1 MVSINQQVYD
11 NYKKFITGSQNG
23 SKTEGVA
30 GVDDKT
36 KLEFDYAV
44 LQEIMADEGSE
55 AVLLILE
62 QLKSQGENI
71 EGPTVNGDKVSFKYN
86 GDSYELYI
94 AAENETAKA
103 KGTTSSSKT
112 TTIINGMEYTDEEIA
127 FLESLPKDLFNSWS
141 GTNYILN
148 ERLINMLSDESCDKL
163 LNYFG
168 LTKAETDRGILQTS
182 GKFYNSPRVVYANNT
197 YRYINSF
204 SNVYITNATTNQM
217 YGSGNSTVDAIRSAL
232 YGLRT
237 KTDYKE
243 TLADIFAKHNVEY
256 KIVQE
261 ANKENGFVCT
271 VKFSVDGVKYSMSME
286 PNRVV
291 DLNDVDYLNQ
301 TLFGGELTAEK
312 NFDYEVY
319 ISNFS
324 RCYGAS
330 NIFERGFGCICQKF
344 STNDKLNDF
353 LDYYKKMYMPDAD
366 INFIPTNSGGVV
378 YAKVGSKTYTYE
390 ISRMNGSLAASA
402 REDNEYEFRYDNAK
416 NETERNSWIYTMSY
430 YSKDFCDLDENLLNI
445 TDKSNGKSVAD
456 ILEKN
461 RLSDSIMESGTALQI
476 IEILVKNGISSEISY
491 TDDKKKGIITVE
503 YNGKT
508 SQMVID
514 NIDGHG
520 LDYIAGLKGEIP
532 ETPDLNLA
540 DIKPDSSECLPRE
553 EIIKK
558 NPLDFPL
565 DSNGNVD
572 VDKLAEQL
580 TKSYKKFGG
589 LVGSK
594 DFATIFGYGTYN
606 SSTHEYD
613 IPDKNKIKSAIIEY
627 MQKNGVSPDSNGNY
641 DIVALYN
648 AICNEETS
656 NDKSRSKTISGT
668 IDDFVDKY
676 NYEKK
681 FGFDKCKGLNGRDW
695 PKELTIIDS
704 AFDSITHVFG
714 YQDGPAAAIWPENI
728 IFYLET
734 GVVKRTSEQYLSEKN
749 YNDATIAALLKLAG
763 YDANKVD
770 NIDWDNLEEHNIY
783 EQLGTSSSE
792 LSDKISELMKK
803 IDSDNGSVRWCS
815 AYDLMEYLADNGYS
829 ANYYSE
835 FTRTHN
841 TKTKQETFIS
851 EIGSPYTPE
860 DQEIIEEAEDEVTET
875 VTTNVAENIEAED
888 NFTIT
893 QEEIDEIF
901 EKALDDETR
910 KELEDSLN
918 DIDNLGIVDG
928 KTADDI
934 INKKQEEIK
943 QKVEIIA
950 ALFTKTKELEGHPN
964 LNKMSFVELWQ
975 NKVALHFR
983 DEMADQYP
991 EDFAYYQSIIYLM
1004 QVYLNSRIG
1013 ENGKTATNV
1022 DIIEFLQIY
1031 LKHYNEIE
1039 AYYNRDNW
1047 WLPDDN
1053 LVDPSEFFK

>member
-23 SKTEGVA
+23 AKTEGVA
-30 GVDDKT
+30 DVDDKN

-71 EGPTVNGDKVSFKYN
+71 EGPTVSGDKISFKYN

-94 AAENETAKA
+94 AVEGGTAKA
-103 KGTTSSSKT
+103 KETTSSNKT
-112 TTIINGMEYTDEEIA
+112 TTVINGMEYTDEEIA
-127 FLESLPKDLFNSWS
+127 FLESLPKDLFSYWS
-141 GTNYILN
+141 GTNSILN
-148 ERLINMLSDESCDKL
+148 ERLINMLSDEACDKL

-168 LTKAETDRGILQTS
+168 LTKAETNTGILQSS
-182 GKFYNSPRVVYANNT
+182 GKFYNSPCAVYANNN
-197 YRYINSF
+197 YQYINSF
-204 SNVYITNATTNQM
+204 SNVSLTNLTTNQM
-217 YGSGNSTVDAIRSAL
+217 YSAGSSTVDAIRSAL

-243 TLADIFAKHNVEY
+243 ALADVFAKYNVEY
-256 KIVQE
+256 QIVQE
-261 ANKENGFVCT
+261 ASKENGYVCT
-271 VKFSVDGVKYSMSME
+271 VEFSVDGVKYSMSME

-291 DLNDVDYLNQ
+291 DLSDVDYLNQ
-301 TLFGGELTAEK
+301 TLFGGELTSEK
-312 NFDYEVY
+312 NLDYEVY

-324 RCYGAS
+324 KRYGKS
-330 NIFERGFGCICQKF
+330 DIFDGGFGNICQEF
-344 STNDKLNDF
+344 STNDELNDF

-390 ISRMNGSLAASA
+390 ISSKNGSLEASA
-402 REDNEYEFRYDNAK
+402 RENNQYEFRYDNAK
-416 NETERNSWIYTMSY
+416 NETERNGWIYTMSY
-430 YSKDFCDLDENLLNI
+430 YSKDFCDLDEDLLNI
-445 TDKSNGKSVAD
+445 TDKSNGESIAD
-456 ILEKN
+456 ILETN

-476 IEILVKNGISSEISY
+476 VEILVKNGISYEISY
-491 TDDKKKGIITVE
+491 TDDKKKGIITIE

-508 SQMVID
+508 SQMIID
-514 NIDGHG
+514 NIDEYG

-532 ETPDLNLA
+532 ETPDLNLT
-540 DIKPDSSECLPRE
+540 DIKPDLSECLPRD
-553 EIIKK
+553 EIIKQ
-558 NPLDFPL
+558 NPFDFPL
-565 DSNGNVD
+565 DSNGSVD

-589 LVGSK
+589 IVDSQDL
-594 DFATIFGYGTYN
+594 AAIFGYGTYN
-606 SSTHEYD
+606 YSTHEYD
-613 IPDKNKIKSAIIEY
+613 IPDKDKIKSAIIEY
-627 MQKNGVSPDSNGNY
+627 MQKNGVSPDANGNY
-641 DIVALYN
+641 DIVAIYN

-656 NDKSRSKTISGT
+656 NDKSKSKTISST

-695 PKELTIIDS
+695 PEELSIIDS
-704 AFDSITHVFG
+704 AFDSITQVFG
-714 YQDGPAAAIWPENI
+714 YNDEPAAAIWPENI

-734 GVVKRTSEQYLSEKN
+734 GVVKRTSEQSLSEKN

-770 NIDWDNLEEHNIY
+770 NIDWDDLEEHNIY
-783 EQLGTSSSE
+783 EQLGTTSSE
-792 LSDKISELMKK
+792 LSSKISELMKK
-803 IDSDNGSVRWCS
+803 IDSDNGSVQWCS

-835 FTRTHN
+835 FTRIHN
-841 TKTKQETFIS
+841 TKTKQETFTS

-860 DQEIIEEAEDEVTET
+860 NQEIIEEVEDEVTET
-875 VTTNVAENIEAED
+875 VTTNVAENLEAED

-901 EKALDDETR
+901 EKALDAETR
-910 KELEDSLN
+910 KKLEDSLN

-934 INKKQEEIK
+934 INERQEEIK

-950 ALFTKTKELEGHPN
+950 ALFAKTKELEDDPN

-975 NKVALHFR
+975 SKVALHFR
-983 DEMADQYP
+983 DEMANQYP
-991 EDFAYYQSIIYLM
+991 EDVAYYQSIIYLM
-1004 QVYLNSRIG
+1004 QVYLNSRVG
-1013 ENGKTATNV
+1013 ADAKTATNV

-1039 AYYNRDNW
+1039 AYYNRENW